1 MQIRPWLIEP
11 GADHLEEN
19 FMVFT
24 SGTHEKKPSAAVE
37 ASHGIHPK
45 YAKIVD
51 DLLKTGL
58 TPSKILQFLRGQETL
73 RDGELQEGINL
84 PTALQITTVF

>member
-1 MQIRPWLIEP
+1 MI
-11 GADHLEEN
+11 
-19 FMVFT
+19 FT
-24 SGTHEKKPSAAVE
+24 SGTHEKKLSAAVE

-58 TPSKILQFLRGQETL
+58 TPSKILQFLGGQETL
-73 RDGELQEGINL
+73 RDDDLQGADF
-84 PTALQITTVF
+84 PTALQITTVFLLYI